1 VLNNNLEKFLRDKKS
16 GFLNAEVLRQ
26 QPKVHILKPELKPT
40 LQRRSLKAFLD
51 LAILCALT
59 NQPITAYGINILFMN
74 KLGIMVSP
82 SMIYTNLSSMER
94 KGLIRCVR
102 NRTGRAYALTE
113 QGKEIAENINCLTD
127 QIRTF
132 TFNLQK
138 LKTNL

>member
-1 VLNNNLEKFLRDKKS
+1 MLNNNLEKFLRDKKS

-82 SMIYTNLSSMER
+82 SMIYANLSAMER
-94 KGLIRCVR
+94 KGWIKCVR
-102 NRTGRAYALTE
+102 NRTGRAYSLTE
-113 QGKEIAENINCLTD
+113 QGKEIADNMNSISEESCHI
-127 QIRTF
+127 I
-132 TFNLQK
+132 K
-138 LKTNL
+138 IMLKT